1 MVLLGSKAKAE
12 WHLKFKTLKEFG
24 EAIDLS

>member
-12 WHLKFKTLKEFG
+12 WGLKFKRFKEFG
-24 EAIDLS
+24 EAIDLT

>member
-12 WHLKFKTLKEFG
+12 WDLKFKRPEEFG
-24 EAIDLS
+24 EAIDRP